1 MILAIESSCDETSA
15 AVVSNGK
22 LLSNIV
28 RTQVIHSQYGGVV
41 PELSAREH
49 IEYIDSI
56 VDKALSEANITIND
70 IKAIGVTIG
79 PGLIPALHVGVSY
92 AKGLAWSR
100 NLPLIPVNHLEGHIF
115 SILLSND
122 VEPPVLLLL
131 VSGGHTILIDMPAW
145 REYKILGSTRDDA
158 CGEAFD
164 KVAKMLNLGYP
175 GGPHVEKLAQGGKN
189 LNIIPVGVHD
199 NSCDFSFSG
208 MKSAVGRV
216 IADYSKK
223 EDNDNWKADVAS
235 SFMHS
240 AIKQLTN
247 KIGTGLEKTGYNKVA
262 IVGGVSANKHLRTEM
277 ERLFGDYD
285 VYFADLKYSSDNA
298 AMIGIVADHIYRNE
312 SISEYYNYSLE
323 PKSKLPLQSVKS
335 E

>member
-49 IEYIDSI
+49 IEYIDGI
-56 VDKALSEANITIND
+56 VDKALSEANITINE

-92 AKGLAWSR
+92 AKGLAWSK

-115 SILLSND
+115 SRLLSTE
-122 VEPPVLLLL
+122 VEPPILLLL
-131 VSGGHTILIDMPAW
+131 VSGGHTMLIDMPAW
-145 REYKILGSTRDDA
+145 REYRILGSTHDDA

-164 KVAKMLNLGYP
+164 KVAKMLGLGYP
-175 GGPHVEKLAQGGKN
+175 GGPHVERLAQNGEN

-199 NSCDFSFSG
+199 NTCDFSFSG

-223 EDNDNWKADVAS
+223 DNYNWQADVAN

-247 KIGTGLEKTGYNKVA
+247 KIEVGLEKTGYSKVA
-262 IVGGVSANKHLRTEM
+262 IVGGVSANKHLRAEM
-277 ERLFGDYD
+277 ERLFGDYE

-298 AMIGIVADHIYRNE
+298 AMIGIVADYIYRNGDM
-312 SISEYYNYSLE
+312 SGYYDYALE
-323 PKSKLPLQSVKS
+323 PKSKLPL
-335 E
+335 